1 MKHQLTDKSLKKDP
15 QALGALTTDTS
26 DRQSESTNYSVA
38 DLSGEA
44 NVQNLIQAQ
53 VVRAPNSVALIC
65 DETQMTYVELNR
77 RANQLAHYLRT
88 RGVQP
93 ETLVGICVTRSLE
106 MVIGILGILKAGGAY
121 VPLDPSYPKDR
132 LAFILD
138 DARAQLVI
146 TQAELLD
153 TLPRSNAQTLCLDR
167 DWADIAQQPAT
178 DPEQTASP
186 ENLVYVIYTSGS
198 TGKPKGVMITHAN
211 LYHFVRIACTA
222 MEIRSDDVCLQTAS
236 INYALS
242 VRQLMIPL
250 CYGATIVIATSE
262 QTHDPRLLF
271 DLIKRRR
278 ISIMDVVPSFWR
290 ACLQALFA
298 LPIDERQNLM
308 DNRLRRIVS
317 IGEPLLSDIPHKWM
331 REFGYKTTL
340 INIFGQT
347 ETTGVV
353 ATFPIPPDLQNPGEI
368 VPIGRSVP
376 ETELYI
382 LDSKMQSVPAGE
394 LGELCVSNPCLARG
408 YLNRPELTAEKFV
421 PNPFNSQPGAR
432 LYKTGD
438 MARYRADGNIDYLG
452 RGDFQ
457 VKIRGQRLELGEVEA
472 VLNEQAGVRA
482 CVAMA
487 RGENPD
493 EKHLVAYIVPD
504 PTANLTAEAL
514 QHAMKQRIPDYMVPS
529 LFVFLDALPLTPNGK
544 VDRLALPDPA
554 LATRQFARKVVGAEQ
569 SMRAENTFIAP
580 RNQLEQVIARIWQDL
595 LKVDPIGI
603 HDNFFDLGGHSLIAV
618 RLFARIEQEFGIRI
632 PITALFHAPT
642 IARLAQL
649 IERRDERVIS
659 WSPVVPIRT
668 MGNKPPFFG
677 VHGQD
682 GGILFWNDIVG
693 YLPDDQPFYGVQAQ
707 GIDGIQPA
715 LTRIEDMATLY
726 LQEIRKVQSRGPYY
740 LGGFS
745 MGGEIAFEMAR
756 QLNAQGER
764 VALLVMFDTGNPN
777 RAIRMSSY
785 VSREIVTPAL
795 ESDPSISRME
805 IARRKIVGHLR
816 RLSGRNPEGK
826 LAYLI
831 HEFWIRVRRIGIY
844 TLVKLVRLSG
854 MRLPD
859 RLLLLYLQE
868 SHTKAL
874 QNYVPGLYSGKIT
887 LFRASQ
893 TLKANPPDSPLGW
906 GPLTTGGLEVYLF
919 DSTHRI
925 VDAEYAEEVAQKL
938 NECLLTA
945 NEV

>member
-1 MKHQLTDKSLKKDP
+1 MGS
-15 QALGALTTDTS
+15 LTTDMS
-26 DRQSESTNYSVA
+26 DKQNENPRHSVA
-38 DLSGEA
+38 DLCREA

-53 VVRAPNSVALIC
+53 VARAPQSVALIC
-65 DETQMTYVELNR
+65 GETQMTYGELNR
-77 RANQLAHYLRT
+77 RANQLAHYLRR
-88 RGVQP
+88 RGVKP
-93 ETLVGICVTRSLE
+93 ETLVGLCVTRSLE

-138 DARAQLVI
+138 DAHAQIVVTLE
-146 TQAELLD
+146 ELLE
-153 TLPRSNAQTLCLDR
+153 TLPRSDMPALCLDR

-178 DPEQTASP
+178 DPEQTALP

-211 LYHFVRIACTA
+211 LYHFVRIACAA
-222 MEIRSDDVCLQTAS
+222 MEITANDVCLQTAS

-250 CYGATIVIATSE
+250 CYGATIVVATAE
-262 QTHDPRLLF
+262 QAHDPRLLF
-271 DLIKRRR
+271 DLIKRRQV
-278 ISIMDVVPSFWR
+278 SIMDVVPSFWR
-290 ACLQALFA
+290 ACLQALSA
-298 LPIDERQNLM
+298 LPLDERQSLM
-308 DNRLRRIVS
+308 DNQLRRMVS
-317 IGEPLLSDIPHKWM
+317 IGEPLLSDIPHKWT
-331 REFGYKTTL
+331 REFGRQTTL

-353 ATFPIPPDLQNPGEI
+353 ATFPIPPDLQNSGEI

-382 LDSKMQSVPAGE
+382 LDSKMQPVPAGT

-421 PNPFNSQPGAR
+421 PNPFSHQPGAR

-452 RGDFQ
+452 RGDYQ
-457 VKIRGQRLELGEVEA
+457 VKIRGQRLELGELEA
-472 VLNEQAGVRA
+472 VLNEHPGVRA

-493 EKHLVAYIVPD
+493 EKYLVAYIVPD
-504 PTANLTAEAL
+504 PDANLTTEEL
-514 QHAMKQRIPDYMVPS
+514 QQAMKQRVPDYMVPS

-554 LATRQFARKVVGAEQ
+554 LATSTEH
-569 SMRAENTFIAP
+569 SMRAENIFVAP
-580 RNQLEQVIARIWQDL
+580 RNQLEHVIARMWQEL
-595 LKVDPIGI
+595 LKVDRVGV
-603 HDNFFDLGGHSLIAV
+603 HDDFFDLGGHSLLAV
-618 RLFARIEQEFGIRI
+618 RLFARIEQELGIRI

-642 IARLAQL
+642 IASLVHL
-649 IERRDERVIS
+649 IERRDEQVIS

-668 MGNKPPFFG
+668 MGKKPPFFG

-707 GIDGIQPA
+707 GVDGIQPA
-715 LTRIEDMATLY
+715 LTCIEDMATRY
-726 LQEIRKVQSRGPYY
+726 LQEICKVQSQGPYY

-764 VALLVMFDTGNPN
+764 VALLVMFDTGNPA
-777 RAIRMSSY
+777 RAIRMVFPESRRLPTPVLEPNPA
-785 VSREIVTPAL
+785 VSQFEIG
-795 ESDPSISRME
+795 
-805 IARRKIVGHLR
+805 RRKIVGHLR
-816 RLSGRNPEGK
+816 RLSGRDPGGK

-854 MRLPD
+854 KRLPD
-859 RLLLLYLQE
+859 GLLLLYLQE
-868 SHTKAL
+868 AHTKAL
-874 QNYVPGLYSGKIT
+874 QNYVPGLYTGKIT
-887 LFRASQ
+887 LFRASE
-893 TLKANPPDSPLGW
+893 TLKSNPTDSPMGW
-906 GPLTTGGLEVYLF
+906 EPLTTGGLEVHLF

-925 VDAEYAEEVAQKL
+925 VDLEYADAVARQ
-938 NECLLTA
+938 LTA
-945 NEV
+945 CLAAARGE